1 MTRPCL
7 LRATALAGALVLSL
21 AARESSADKKAD
33 GEAATEEAEAPRAKK
48 TKEPKEPKE
57 AKEAAPFKV
66 TVAEKG
72 ELRADSSDIGKV
84 LKKLH
89 KKEKLEFIE
98 YTSDAKYVKV
108 RKGKLEGY
116 VLTEQL
122 DGLPPLPDVPDAKET
137 TAQASAEAEA
147 KAAAKAAPPPPPPPP
162 PVVETPVKPP
172 EPPKDKPDDSKL
184 AQGPSGLGPISK
196 LPLSGVW
203 ISIGGGAA
211 ILGSSIAATT
221 QSGLVPELFN
231 YEVNTLP
238 ALGLQA
244 SVGYIF
250 GYKALRVGV
259 DVGYRFAGATSIIV
273 QLPNRDSLPMTGSN
287 GAATTQVLVTGRQ
300 QIQTTSHD
308 ADASFSIGGYIGLPK
323 QLDLSIRARGGI
335 QLLGF
340 LPEFN
345 LQTPLPQES
354 FYGPHI
360 GAAVDLAS
368 RYTPGFGVRVNGGY
382 IPYAVRQEN
391 TGLRD
396 GAQDTSTGY
405 YFGLSAAFRILRGFD
420 VEVAYRLLSTST
432 SFQAGSNPERLKYD
446 RDPTIQRR
454 YASELLADGAYRTT
468 SQQTI
473 TIGLVFLRQ

>member
-1 MTRPCL
+1 MTWPCS
-7 LRATALAGALVLSL
+7 LRAAALTGALALTLLPQSSFGEKKTDD
-21 AARESSADKKAD
+21 AAASEPDEAEPRHGKKA
-33 GEAATEEAEAPRAKK
+33 
-48 TKEPKEPKE
+48 KEPAGP
-57 AKEAAPFKV
+57 KV
-66 TVAEKG
+66 TVIDKG

-89 KKEKLEFIE
+89 KHEHLEFIE
-98 YTSDAKYVKV
+98 WTIDAKWVKV
-108 RKGKLEGY
+108 RKGKVEGF
-116 VLTEQL
+116 VLAEQL
-122 DGLPPLPDVPDAKET
+122 EGLPPAPAVETKDA
-137 TAQASAEAEA
+137 TAQASAEASAEA
-147 KAAAKAAPPPPPPPP
+147 KAPPPPPPP
-162 PVVETPVKPP
+162 PVVEAPVKPP
-172 EPPKDKPDDSKL
+172 EPPKVKPDDSKT
-184 AQGPSGLGPISK
+184 AQGTQGGLGPVSK

-203 ISIGGGAA
+203 ISIGGGVAV
-211 ILGSSIAATT
+211 LGSSMAATT

-231 YEVNTLP
+231 YEVNSLP

-250 GYKALRVGV
+250 GYKALRVGI

-273 QLPNRDSLPMTGSN
+273 QLPNRDSLPMTGAG
-287 GAATTQVLVTGRQ
+287 GATTTQVLATGRQ

-308 ADASFSIGGYIGLPK
+308 ADASFSIGGCINLPK
-323 QLDLSIRARGGI
+323 QLDLSIRARAGI
-335 QLLGF
+335 ELFGF

-345 LQTPLPQES
+345 LQTPLPQEI
-354 FYGPHI
+354 FYGPHV
-360 GAAVDLAS
+360 GAAVDLGS
-368 RYTPGFGVRVNGGY
+368 RYAPGFGVRVNGGY

-420 VEVAYRLLSTST
+420 IELAYRLLATST
-432 SFQAGSNPERLKYD
+432 SYQAGSNPERLKYD
-446 RDPTIQRR
+446 RDPTIQRT

-468 SQQTI
+468 GQQTI